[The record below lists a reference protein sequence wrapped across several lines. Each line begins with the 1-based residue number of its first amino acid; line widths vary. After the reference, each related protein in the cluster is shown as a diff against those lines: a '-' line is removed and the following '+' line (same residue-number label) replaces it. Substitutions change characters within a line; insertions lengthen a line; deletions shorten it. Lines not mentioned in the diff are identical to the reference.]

1 MTNSQNSFILY
12 TDSFEEIQL
21 LTMEQRGL
29 LLTTAFCYVNA
40 LPLPELDQAT
50 SVLWQTWKKNI
61 DRNAQKWEATRQ
73 RRSAAGRKGGL
84 AAHRQSTAMVSN
96 AGQALARKAVTDTD
110 TVTVTDTGTVTET
123 ETETVT
129 DTVNQTRKPPG
140 REANPN
146 AGNVEAAD
154 LSALD
159 HFGTVL

>member
-1 MTNSQNSFILY
+1 MCNSKNSFILY
-12 TDSFEEIQL
+12 ADSIEEVQL

-29 LLTTAFCYVNA
+29 LLTTAFCYVNN
-40 LPLPELDQAT
+40 LSPPELDQAT
-50 SVLWQTWKKNI
+50 SVLWFTWKKNI

-96 AGQALARKAVTDTD
+96 AGQDLARKAVTDTD

-123 ETETVT
+123 VT

-140 REANPN
+140 REANPD
-146 AGNVEAAD
+146 AGNAEAAD

>member
-1 MTNSQNSFILY
+1 MCNSKNSFILY
-12 TDSFEEIQL
+12 ADSIEEVQL

-29 LLTTAFCYVNA
+29 LLTTAFCYVNN
-40 LPLPELDQAT
+40 LSPPELDQAT
-50 SVLWQTWKKNI
+50 SVLWFTWKKNI

-84 AAHRQSTAMVSN
+84 AAHRQSTATVSN

-110 TVTVTDTGTVTET
+110 TGTVTDTGTG
-123 ETETVT
+123 TVT
-129 DTVNQTRKPPG
+129 DTGTDTVTHARKPPV
-140 REANPN
+140 REANPD
-146 AGNVEAAD
+146 AGNAEAAD